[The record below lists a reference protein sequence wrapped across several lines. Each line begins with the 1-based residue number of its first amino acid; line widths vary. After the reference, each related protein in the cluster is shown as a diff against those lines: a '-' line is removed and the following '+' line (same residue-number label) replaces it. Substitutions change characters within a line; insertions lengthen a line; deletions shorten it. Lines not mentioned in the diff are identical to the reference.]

1 MRKITDERD
10 SEGMELES
18 GWVPESQAIYNS
30 LLKRKDAGELKLM
43 VETSNVIKMITREGR
58 LLFPTS
64 GLEDLNKMYNSVL
77 FYDEKEKKAYGLCQ
91 FGPYAQGPVGY
102 AHGGAIATMADVI
115 TSHVC
120 MFILHNCMTR
130 YLTIN
135 YKRGIPLNCP
145 VLLEVW
151 CVKTE
156 GRKVW
161 IDYKM
166 MNAKDKTVYADGESL
181 WLHLKS
187 VL

>member
-1 MRKITDERD
+1 
-10 SEGMELES
+10 MELES
-18 GWVPESQAIYNS
+18 GWVPESQAIYKS
-30 LLKRKDAGELKLM
+30 FLKRKDAGELVQMVQTHDIKKL
-43 VETSNVIKMITREGR
+43 TREGR
-58 LLFPTS
+58 LVFATS
-64 GLEDLNKMYNSVL
+64 GLEDPNKMYNSVL
-77 FYDEKEKKAYGLCQ
+77 FYDEKEKKAIGLCQ

-102 AHGGAIATMADVI
+102 VHGGAIATMADII
-115 TSHVC
+115 TSHICVYQLDEIC
-120 MFILHNCMTR
+120 VTK

-135 YKRGIPLNCP
+135 YRRGIPLNCP

-151 CVKTE
+151 CVKTDE
-156 GRKVW
+156 RKVW